1 MNTPNCELRRIFE
14 EDQADR
20 EGPMH
25 PQIAQR
31 DAARLVRVQQL
42 LDEGAVRTAE
52 DHLCAAFVFQHGD
65 QLEHYWQAHE
75 LALAAVDLGHGPP
88 ARWLAAAAYDR
99 WLMRQRLPQKFGT
112 QYWGQGGRYVLYEV
126 DPATTDEERARWD
139 VPPLAEAIAR
149 AEELTRELAE
159 HPLPMPQPD
168 PADVLASCEVPGLR
182 VALLAVSGA
191 EAVSAPDAMPA
202 PEPLEPEEDHPLPG
216 SLPPGLAVR
225 RMGQGYCAVDAAGQ
239 FQATWIEL
247 PLPAGYP
254 LFLAWNLAEGEP
266 PPLEPIDLAGR
277 PGVFLRAAW
286 SAVSAERLPLIVLRA
301 GPEGCWIV
309 SGHLP
314 RAELTRVAAGLPVSP

>member
-1 MNTPNCELRRIFE
+1 MNTPNPELRRIFE

-25 PQIAQR
+25 PQIMAR
-31 DAARLVRVQQL
+31 DAARLARVQQL
-42 LDEGAVRTAE
+42 LDEGAVRAAE

-99 WLMRQRLPQKFGT
+99 WLMRQGLPQKFGT
-112 QYWGQGGRYVLYEV
+112 QYRGQGSRYVLYEV

-149 AEELTRELAE
+149 AEELTRELSG
-159 HPLPMPQPD
+159 QRSPD
-168 PADVLASCEVPGLR
+168 PANVLAVCAVPGLR
-182 VALLAVSGA
+182 VALLPVSGA
-191 EAVSAPDAMPA
+191 EAVSAPDAMPT
-202 PEPLEPEEDHPLPG
+202 PEPLEPDEDHPLPDY
-216 SLPPGLAVR
+216 LPPGLVVR
-225 RMGQGYCAVDAAGQ
+225 RMGQGYCAVDAAGR

-247 PLPAGYP
+247 PLPAGETLYMG
-254 LFLAWNLAEGEP
+254 WNSAEGP
-266 PPLEPIDLAGR
+266 PPALEPIALAGR
-277 PGVFLRAAW
+277 PGVFLGAAW
-286 SAVSAERLPLIVLRA
+286 SAVSAERLPMIVLRA
-301 GPEGCWIV
+301 GPEGCWLV
-309 SGHLP
+309 SGRLT